1 MHTNVSQSERKK
13 TFIFENTK
21 LFAIII
27 PIIYLLFCIGQNM
40 NYDSLIGE

>member
-13 TFIFENTK
+13 TFIFENAK

-27 PIIYLLFCIGQNM
+27 PITYLLFCIGQNM
-40 NYDSLIGE
+40 NYVSPIGE